1 MKNIAYTGSSDA
13 RHLDAADL
21 AKAGVDL
28 SNAKQKDFMFQ
39 RFIST
44 EVTNDVAD
52 ALLGNPVLF
61 GNFEEVSAPT
71 GLRFDEE
78 QLDFSS
84 IESEPEPDT
93 KPAET
98 GEVIDTPQTG
108 IDSPAPKKSA
118 RSATA

>member
-13 RHLDAADL
+13 RFLNAEDI
-21 AKAGVDL
+21 AKAGVDIT
-28 SNAKQKDFMFQ
+28 SQKQQEFMFQ

-52 ALLGNPVLF
+52 ALVSNSDFF
-61 GNFEEVSAPT
+61 GGFEEVKAPV
-71 GLRFDEE
+71 GQRFNLE

-84 IESEPEPDT
+84 IESQPEES

-108 IDSPAPKKSA
+108 IDSAAPKRTA